1 MKDAVMKST
10 ISDMVLPRMAGAVES
25 LDSLA
30 CGGLDQLK
38 AAVPA
43 IAEPTPQ
50 LVQSTKRAASGY
62 WDSALQYLSSFTVS
76 QVHGRMNYTD
86 TKPYIL
92 AFLSVDVSFR
102 LCDIVFNRFYRFHR
116 LEIHSSRSWLLFSTQ
131 LVNCCPPWTKELYL
145 CTVAPLPSL

>member
-76 QVHGRMNYTD
+76 QAALWNRN
-86 TKPYIL
+86 
-92 AFLSVDVSFR
+92 FLF
-102 LCDIVFNRFYRFHR
+102 
-116 LEIHSSRSWLLFSTQ
+116 
-131 LVNCCPPWTKELYL
+131 
-145 CTVAPLPSL
+145 TVAVPTLKVKVPVPTFEKS

>member
-76 QVHGRMNYTD
+76 QAALWNRF
-86 TKPYIL
+86 
-92 AFLSVDVSFR
+92 FLRFRFR
-102 LCDIVFNRFYRFHR
+102 LLKSYGSGSNF
-116 LEIHSSRSWLLFSTQ
+116 
-131 LVNCCPPWTKELYL
+131 
-145 CTVAPLPSL
+145 

>member
-10 ISDMVLPRMAGAVES
+10 ISDMVLPRMAGAMES

-30 CGGLDQLK
+30 CGSLDQLK

-62 WDSALQYLSSFTVS
+62 WSSALQYLSSFTVS
-76 QVHGRMNYTD
+76 QVHGRLNYNKD
-86 TKPYIL
+86 AKPYMS
-92 AFLSVDVSFR
+92 AVLSVD
-102 LCDIVFNRFYRFHR
+102 L
-116 LEIHSSRSWLLFSTQ
+116 
-131 LVNCCPPWTKELYL
+131 
-145 CTVAPLPSL
+145 

>member
-76 QVHGRMNYTD
+76 QAALWNLV
-86 TKPYIL
+86 
-92 AFLSVDVSFR
+92 FLRFRFR
-102 LCDIVFNRFYRFHR
+102 LLKLWFRF
-116 LEIHSSRSWLLFSTQ
+116 Q
-131 LVNCCPPWTKELYL
+131 LYG
-145 CTVAPLPSL
+145 SGSYF

>member
-10 ISDMVLPRMAGAVES
+10 ISDMVLPRMAGAVAS

-76 QVHGRMNYTD
+76 QVHGRMNYKDKKTYMA
-86 TKPYIL
+86 T
-92 AFLSVDVSFR
+92 FLSVDLFNLSTD
-102 LCDIVFNRFYRFHR
+102 LCHCV
-116 LEIHSSRSWLLFSTQ
+116 
-131 LVNCCPPWTKELYL
+131 
-145 CTVAPLPSL
+145 